1 MTRLGRFMMIAVLSF
16 SADAAL
22 RAQTGQVG
30 VTTPTAA
37 VNVTGIA
44 GAQARGIRAVTRR
57 TVMTTPGQ
65 EARTFFTAGGVGLGG
80 NTSAATDSATAAA
93 PATVVAETTMEGL
106 DRPEVRRALRQLA
119 NAGDADAKR
128 LLAKPILAARP
139 AGR

>member
-1 MTRLGRFMMIAVLSF
+1 MTRLSRIATVAVLSF
-16 SADAAL
+16 SADAVL

-30 VTTPTAA
+30 VTVPTAA

-44 GAQARGIRAVTRR
+44 GGQTRGIRAVTRR
-57 TVMTTPGQ
+57 TLMTAPGQ

-80 NTSAATDSATAAA
+80 GTPPGNAAVAA
-93 PATVVAETTMEGL
+93 PAPVVAETPVEGL

-119 NAGDADAKR
+119 NSGDADAKR
-128 LLAKPILAARP
+128 LLAKPVLAARP